1 MMATTST
8 LTDKDAPAKR
18 HRRLTLTG
26 EGRRAGVPSYA
37 FLTLVLLISVFP
49 ILYAIQIASVTTD
62 NMYGSE
68 SFGKAQI
75 SILIDNLKN
84 AFSQMNYPHA
94 LVGSLIV
101 STICA
106 VSVVFFSMLAG
117 YSFAKLRFRGSGPLF
132 GFLIATMAI
141 PTQLSVVPLY
151 ILMTRLHL
159 FGKLGAVALP
169 GLVTAFGVFWM
180 KQYMEQAL
188 PYELIE
194 AAQVDGCSMISTF
207 LHVAVPAARPVAAM
221 LFVFTFVAQWTQY
234 YWPFLILGSNNQ
246 AMLTVAM
253 STLRAGH
260 FTDYTIIMAGV
271 VLIILPLILLFFV
284 AGKQLVA
291 GIMAGAVKG

>member
-1 MMATTST
+1 MSSTTS
-8 LTDKDAPAKR
+8 LTAQTKR
-18 HRRLTLTG
+18 SRLMLTS
-26 EGRRAGVPSYA
+26 EGRRAGGPSYA
-37 FLTLVLLISVFP
+37 FLTLVLLVSVFP

-62 NMYGSE
+62 NMYGSQ
-68 SFGKAQI
+68 SFGKAQL
-75 SILIDNLKN
+75 SILIDNLQK
-84 AFSQMNYPHA
+84 AFTQMNYWHA

-101 STICA
+101 STLCA
-106 VSVVFFSMLAG
+106 CSVVLFSMLAG

-271 VLIILPLILLFFV
+271 VLIILPLLLLFFV
-284 AGKQLVA
+284 AGRQLVA

>member
-1 MMATTST
+1 MSRAVTRAVPRRPARRRRIN
-8 LTDKDAPAKR
+8 LTA
-18 HRRLTLTG
+18 
-26 EGRRAGVPSYA
+26 EGRRAGAPSYA
-37 FLTLVLLISVFP
+37 FLALVILISVFP
-49 ILYAIQIASVTTD
+49 IYYAVQIASVSLD
-62 NMYGSE
+62 NMYGTR
-68 SFGKAQI
+68 SFGQGHW
-75 SILIDNLKN
+75 SILWSNLTK
-84 AFSQMNYPHA
+84 AFSEMRYWHA
-94 LVGSLIV
+94 LGGTLAV
-101 STICA
+101 STICG
-106 VSVVFFSMLAG
+106 VSVVVFSMLAG

-151 ILMTRLHL
+151 ILMAKFGL
-159 FGKLGAVALP
+159 FSKLPAVAIP

-207 LHVAVPAARPVAAM
+207 WHVAVPTARPVAAM
-221 LFVFTFVAQWTQY
+221 LFLFTFIGQWTQF
-234 YWPFLILGSNNQ
+234 YWPFLILGSNNK

-253 STLRAGH
+253 NTLRGGH
-260 FTDYTIIMAGV
+260 FTDYTVIMAGV
-271 VLIILPLILLFFV
+271 ILVILPLLLLFGA